1 MDNWICS
8 ECSMQPAG
16 CAPTCSIHRLIWI
29 SNREDSGPGF
39 WFIFFLQMVHS
50 FNTPANIRLLEMNGI
65 FSGVWIW
72 RLFPFYPQ
80 NNEVQGWESKMAGR
94 IKGCGARSAERRRQ
108 DRWEWARRG
117 MSIKRWK
124 SHAELAENLGV
135 YFFFTWPPFSAAN
148 WVRRAARAARVTLV
162 KSGSFTSAHLCLRLG
177 CQVTPHILHT
187 EAEEHTFDLDH

>member
-1 MDNWICS
+1 MQWMQHAAGRMCS
-8 ECSMQPAG
+8 HMLHTPAHLNFKQG
-16 CAPTCSIHRLIWI
+16 GFR
-29 SNREDSGPGF
+29 PGF
-39 WFIFFLQMVHS
+39 LVYFVQMVHS

-80 NNEVQGWESKMAGR
+80 NNEVKGWESKMAGR

-108 DRWEWARRG
+108 DRREWARRG